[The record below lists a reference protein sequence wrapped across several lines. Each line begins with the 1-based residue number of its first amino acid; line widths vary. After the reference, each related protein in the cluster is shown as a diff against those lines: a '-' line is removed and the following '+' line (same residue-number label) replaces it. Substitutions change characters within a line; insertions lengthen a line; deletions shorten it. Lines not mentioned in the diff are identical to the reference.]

1 MEAME
6 RKRFSIF
13 IMFTFAVTWGV
24 ELLLALNGGLSGN
37 LAQVGIIVAMLI
49 PAVGNLFTRK
59 VTAEGFGNLYLRP
72 NFRGNIRW
80 YLLAWLGTTAAVV
93 IGCVLYFLLNPS
105 LFDPNMDYYVGAYQ
119 ELYAQHGMD
128 YTTAEIREA
137 LILQVTGG
145 ILFGPFL
152 SLPKGF
158 GLELGFRGYMMP
170 KLMDRFSVRTSLLL
184 GGLIWGVWFDPLIG
198 MGLYYGTDYPLFPIP
213 GLLAII
219 LFCMIVGIILSFLT
233 WKTKSCIP
241 AVIAYAVIDGYGS
254 IGMYFCSKDVNTLNL
269 FLGPSVAGFFAAAGL
284 VLLALL
290 CLYLFSREND
300 AKSADR

>member
-128 YTTAEIREA
+128 YTTAEIR
-137 LILQVTGG
+137 
-145 ILFGPFL
+145 
-152 SLPKGF
+152 
-158 GLELGFRGYMMP
+158 
-170 KLMDRFSVRTSLLL
+170 
-184 GGLIWGVWFDPLIG
+184 
-198 MGLYYGTDYPLFPIP
+198 
-213 GLLAII
+213 
-219 LFCMIVGIILSFLT
+219 
-233 WKTKSCIP
+233 
-241 AVIAYAVIDGYGS
+241 
-254 IGMYFCSKDVNTLNL
+254 
-269 FLGPSVAGFFAAAGL
+269 
-284 VLLALL
+284 
-290 CLYLFSREND
+290 
-300 AKSADR
+300 